1 VERGEEGPRHRHRI
15 LRRDM
20 TLLTQEH
27 ELVRKAAREFAEKY
41 VEPVAR
47 KMDRENYYPREVIR
61 EAGKL
66 GILTPTVPAEYGGG
80 GGDLRT
86 AVVVLEELGRISGG
100 FSLLVQAYG
109 VLFADAVNNF
119 ASKAQR
125 EEVLPKVAAGDKIG
139 AFALSEPCC
148 GSDAAAIQTSAERRG
163 GEWVINGEKMWIT
176 NGLYADYY
184 IVAARTGRREDRH
197 RAITLFLLKRSRCIE
212 LSPIEVMGVRG
223 TGTAGIKFN
232 DCIVGGDDVVG
243 EVNGGW
249 KILMHTLDVG
259 RGAIAGVA
267 LGVARGAFEE
277 ALAWAR
283 RREVFNR
290 KLVEFQNT
298 QFELA
303 EMLAAVESIRALT
316 YYSAYLY
323 DTKSPEFMLMSHVTK
338 LHAARLAVDVTRRA
352 VQIEGGFGYSKE
364 SKAEMFYRDA
374 KILEIGEGTN
384 EIMKY
389 VIYRYIEKNL

>member
-1 VERGEEGPRHRHRI
+1 
-15 LRRDM
+15 M

-27 ELVRKAAREFAEKY
+27 ELVRKATREFAEKY

-47 KMDRENYYPREVIR
+47 KMDRENYYPREAIR
-61 EAGKL
+61 EAGKQ

-109 VLFADAVNNF
+109 ILFADAVNNF

-148 GSDAAAIQTSAERRG
+148 GSDAAAIQTRAEKRG
-163 GEWVINGEKMWIT
+163 GEWVINGEKMWVT

-184 IVAARTGRREDRH
+184 LVAARTGRREDRH

-232 DCIVGGDDVVG
+232 DCVVGGDDVVG
-243 EVNGGW
+243 EVNDGW

>member
-1 VERGEEGPRHRHRI
+1 
-15 LRRDM
+15 M
-20 TLLTQEH
+20 SLLTQEH
-27 ELVRKAAREFAEKY
+27 ELVRKAAREFAEKH
-41 VEPVAR
+41 VEPIAR
-47 KMDRENYYPREVIR
+47 KMDIENYYPREVIR

-100 FSLLVQAYG
+100 FSLLVEAYG
-109 VLFADAVNNF
+109 ILFADAVNNF
-119 ASKAQR
+119 ASKAQK

-148 GSDAAAIQTSAERRG
+148 GSDAAAIQTRAEKRG

-184 IVAARTGRREDRH
+184 LVAARTGRREDRH
-197 RAITLFLLKRSRCIE
+197 RAITLFLLRRSRCIE

-232 DCIVGGDDVVG
+232 DCVVGGDDVVG

-259 RGAIAGVA
+259 RVAVAGVA

>member
-1 VERGEEGPRHRHRI
+1 
-15 LRRDM
+15 M
-20 TLLTQEH
+20 SLLTEEH
-27 ELVRKAAREFAEKY
+27 QLARKSAREFAEKY

-47 KMDRENYYPREVIR
+47 RMDRENYYPREVIR

-66 GILTPTVPAEYGGG
+66 GLLTPTVPAEYGGG

-86 AVVVLEELGRISGG
+86 AVVVLEELGRVSGG
-100 FSLLVQAYG
+100 FSLLVEAYG
-109 VLFADAVNNF
+109 ILFADAVNTF
-119 ASKAQR
+119 ASKSQKDR
-125 EEVLPKVAAGDKIG
+125 VLPQVAAGERIG

-148 GSDAAAIQTSAERRG
+148 GSDAAAIQTRAERRG

-184 IVAARTGRREDRH
+184 LVATRTGPREARH
-197 RAITLFLLKRSRCIE
+197 KAITVFLLPRSGCIQP
-212 LSPIEVMGVRG
+212 SPIEVMGVRG
-223 TGTAGIKFN
+223 TGTAELKFN
-232 DCIVGGDDVVG
+232 ECRAGDDDVVG

-249 KILMHTLDVG
+249 KILMHVLDVG
-259 RGAIAGVA
+259 RVAISGVA
-267 LGVARGAFEE
+267 VGVARGAFED
-277 ALAWAR
+277 ALGWAR
-283 RREVFNR
+283 SREVFGKR
-290 KLVEFQNT
+290 LVELQNT

-303 EMLAAVESIRALT
+303 EMLAGIETARTLA

-323 DTKSPEFMLMSHVTK
+323 DTKSPDFLLMSHVAK
-338 LHAARLAVDVTRRA
+338 LQAARIAVDVSRRA
-352 VQIEGGFGYSKE
+352 VQIEGGYGYSKD

-389 VIYRYIEKNL
+389 VIYKQIEKAFA